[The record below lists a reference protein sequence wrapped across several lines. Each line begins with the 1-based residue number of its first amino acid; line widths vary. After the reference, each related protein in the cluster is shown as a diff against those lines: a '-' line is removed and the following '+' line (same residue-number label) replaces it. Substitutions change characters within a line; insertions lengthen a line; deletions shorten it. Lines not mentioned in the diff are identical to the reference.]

1 MQMKIHLHSDVFDI
15 VKNGAKDVEVRLYD
29 DKRKLLNMGDE
40 LLFLKRPNDDESI
53 SVKITGLKRFDSF
66 EELVNF
72 YDMERLYLPEYTK
85 EMFLNELLRFYSIE
99 DQKKDGVL
107 AIEFRK

>member
-1 MQMKIHLHSDVFDI
+1 M
-15 VKNGAKDVEVRLYD
+15 
-29 DKRKLLNMGDE
+29 LNIGDE

-53 SVKITGLKRFDSF
+53 SVTITGLKRFDSF